1 MEMHDSNTIQ
11 MELKYCE
18 RCGALWLR
26 LIGSELVFCPPCSV
40 ILAGLAQDPR
50 FLQHRNAASPA
61 PDYELKTNG
70 TFWSEGGNA

>member
-1 MEMHDSNTIQ
+1 MEMLDSNPIQ

-26 LIGSELVFCPPCSV
+26 LIGSELVFCSPCSV

-50 FLQHRNAASPA
+50 FLQHRNAASTA
-61 PDYELKTNG
+61 PDYELKING
-70 TFWSEGGNA
+70 TFWGEGGNA

>member
-1 MEMHDSNTIQ
+1 MEMLESTTIQ

-26 LIGSELVFCPPCSV
+26 LIGSELIFCPPCSV

-50 FLQHRNAASPA
+50 FLQHRNAGPPA
-61 PDYELKTNG
+61 PDYKLKVNG
-70 TFWSEGGNA
+70 TFWGEGGNA